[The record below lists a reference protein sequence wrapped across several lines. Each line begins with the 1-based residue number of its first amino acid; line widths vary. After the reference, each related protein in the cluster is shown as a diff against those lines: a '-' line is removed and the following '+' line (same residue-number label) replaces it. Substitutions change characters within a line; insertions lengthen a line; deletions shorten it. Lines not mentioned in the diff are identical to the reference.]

1 MVGTRV
7 FAHAF
12 KVLAAKYWYIRELF
26 TLAAGLLTVDLP
38 SFDIIMVV
46 SFELMSAE
54 AARCWTDR
62 PTVLA
67 CFLVTPRD
75 VEPILACF
83 LDFILVGF
91 ELDLTHHFTV
101 VSTAHDLLILNVG
114 LDMLCG
120 LTIHY

>member
-54 AARCWTDR
+54 AA
-62 PTVLA
+62 
-67 CFLVTPRD
+67 
-75 VEPILACF
+75 
-83 LDFILVGF
+83 
-91 ELDLTHHFTV
+91 
-101 VSTAHDLLILNVG
+101 
-114 LDMLCG
+114 
-120 LTIHY
+120 